1 MALPELFIEQI
12 HGLLPEDE
20 ANALISSL
28 SESDP
33 SVSVRVNKVKC
44 ENLPKSNVVNW
55 CNRGFY
61 IDERPQFTFDPALHA
76 GCYYVQ
82 DASSMFLAYAI
93 DSLVDKNKP
102 VRYLDL
108 CAAPGGKTT
117 TAIDALPEGSLVV
130 ANEIMSNRAQILK
143 ENIIKWG
150 NPNCVVTNNDSAA
163 YSKME
168 HFFDIIAADVPC
180 SGEGMMRK
188 DDEAV
193 AQWSPGL
200 VKECAE
206 RQREIV
212 DNAWQALRPGGLFI
226 YSTCTFNRPEN
237 EDIVEY
243 LVNELGAESI
253 DLNPPT
259 EWNIHTAINTATH
272 GYHFFPHRTRGEG
285 LFLAVVRKPDDEPL
299 RTIKS
304 SSKKKAQKEK
314 PIQIPAE
321 VKDWIANSKS
331 VKFIT
336 NADNISAISA
346 EYSDE
351 IEILRDNLRVIYC
364 GCDVATAKG
373 KDMIPSHAL
382 ALSTSINSDAF
393 STCEVDYATAIA
405 FLRGETIN
413 VDAPR
418 GYVLVK
424 YNGMTLGFVKNL
436 GNRANNLYPKEW
448 RIKSSHIPPT
458 PPEVL

>member
-33 SVSVRVNKVKC
+33 SVSVRVNKAKC

-163 YSKME
+163 YSKLE

-212 DNAWQALRPGGLFI
+212 DNAWQALRPGGLLI

-253 DLNPPT
+253 DINPPT

-314 PIQIPAE
+314 PMQIPAE
-321 VKDWIANSKS
+321 LKEWIANSKS

-351 IEILRDNLRVIYC
+351 IAILRDNLRVIYC

-448 RIKSSHIPPT
+448 RIKSSHIPQT
-458 PPEVL
+458 PPEVI